1 MTIVGI
7 DSIRQQIQAQCPK
20 RQSFADFSDSLA
32 AAIKAQALGQNVS
45 LPPLPTISPSAT
57 FANTGMSA
65 VTSALFNHFG
75 VASTGGAKSL
85 SAHGRPQAGQ
95 AYSAQT
101 SIHADKYADLIDRAA
116 QRYNVP
122 ASLIRGVIKAES
134 NFNPRVVS
142 PAGAMGLMQLMPG
155 TARSL
160 GVQDAFD
167 PAQNIDGG
175 VRYLRQMLDRF
186 GGRVDLALAAYNAGP
201 GSVEKYKGI
210 PPFAETQAYVP
221 RVLRYQQESLASS
234 GQAVG

>member
-1 MTIVGI
+1 
-7 DSIRQQIQAQCPK
+7 
-20 RQSFADFSDSLA
+20 
-32 AAIKAQALGQNVS
+32 
-45 LPPLPTISPSAT
+45 
-57 FANTGMSA
+57 MSA
-65 VTSALFNHFG
+65 VTSALFSQFAG
-75 VASTGGAKSL
+75 AATGGPNSAGAWNNL
-85 SAHGRPQAGQ
+85 SAQARPQAGQ

-101 SIHADKYADLIDRAA
+101 SIHAGKYADLINQAA
-116 QRYNVP
+116 QKYNVP
-122 ASLIRGVIKAES
+122 ASLIWGVIKAES

-186 GGRVDLALAAYNAGP
+186 GGRVDLAVAAYNAGP

-221 RVLRYQQESLASS
+221 RVLRYQQESLASL
-234 GQAVG
+234 GQAAG